1 MKNNDSQYL
10 ISPEK
15 VLREKTLLQAPVDWK
30 KLIDNRILEKV
41 GLKKYRCL
49 VNSDELT
56 EEVRVKIESV
66 KQCTTGVII
75 GIY

>member
-1 MKNNDSQYL
+1 MSKSFY
-10 ISPEK
+10 K
-15 VLREKTLLQAPVDWK
+15 HLLMGK
-30 KLIDNRILEKV
+30 KLIDNGILEKV